1 MKTKGIEV
9 PRVENLI
16 QSLLLL
22 QGLISSK
29 LCSSLSRS
37 WLRREHNGFMSFMKL
52 YFISCTAIP
61 YRASTG
67 PEQGFPC
74 VVFPHREKPVFNTEF
89 PGDENRFFSVRN
101 TTQEKPCFHHR
112 DGFAV

>member
-1 MKTKGIEV
+1 MEVAVKTKGIEV

-37 WLRREHNGFMSFMKL
+37 WLRREHNDLMYFMKL
-52 YFISCTAIP
+52 YLISCPPVISGHFYSKPHFRVNQKDNLQILCLTFENDTLEIFCLHCERKTGRL
-61 YRASTG
+61 RAAA
-67 PEQGFPC
+67 
-74 VVFPHREKPVFNTEF
+74 N
-89 PGDENRFFSVRN
+89 
-101 TTQEKPCFHHR
+101 
-112 DGFAV
+112 

>member
-1 MKTKGIEV
+1 MEVAVKTKGIEV

-37 WLRREHNGFMSFMKL
+37 WLRREHNGFMYFMKL
-52 YFISCTAIP
+52 YFISCP
-61 YRASTG
+61 
-67 PEQGFPC
+67 
-74 VVFPHREKPVFNTEF
+74 PVIS
-89 PGDENRFFSVRN
+89 RFFYS
-101 TTQEKPCFHHR
+101 KPHFQINQKDYLQILCLTFENATLEIFCLHCER
-112 DGFAV
+112 KTGRLRAAAN

>member
-37 WLRREHNGFMSFMKL
+37 WLRREHNGFIAILESHVQQGLRLCGFL
-52 YFISCTAIP
+52 SCVSRKHVACT
-61 YRASTG
+61 
-67 PEQGFPC
+67 
-74 VVFPHREKPVFNTEF
+74 VNM
-89 PGDENRFFSVRN
+89 NRKVI
-101 TTQEKPCFHHR
+101 
-112 DGFAV
+112 GIV